1 MTLFAGLSLVSL
13 GLWIGLLAFRG
24 GFWKADQRFETA
36 GNQEPEDWPSVTAI
50 VPARNEAA
58 TIGLTVS
65 AILEQDYPG
74 ELSLVVVDDHSTD
87 DTADEARAAAEGD
100 ERLRVIPAADLPA
113 GWAGKVWAM
122 NQGVD
127 AADGAYLW
135 FTDADIVN
143 QPYVLRGLVGIA
155 SAKNAVLTSQMV
167 LLRCNTFWERLLI
180 PAFILFFQKLYP
192 FAWVNDP
199 ANRTAGAAGGSM
211 LVNAASLSAAGG
223 LEEIRGEIIDDC
235 ALARLLKP
243 QGPIWLGLTTSSHSL
258 RDYAALGEMWTMVSR
273 SAFNQLNY
281 SFLKLV
287 GTLIGMALLY
297 VWPVV
302 AVAAGKEPAIWG
314 PGLAAWALMS
324 LAYAPTL
331 RFYGLPVVTA
341 PVLPVAALL
350 YTLMTIDSAL
360 RHWAG
365 RDTAWKGRSYGEE
378 TREHDA

>member
-1 MTLFAGLSLVSL
+1 VTLFAGLSLVSL
-13 GLWIGLLAFRG
+13 CLWIGLLAFRG

-36 GNQEPEDWPSVTAI
+36 ESQEPDAWPSVTAI
-50 VPARNEAA
+50 VPARNEAR
-58 TIGLTVS
+58 TIGMTVS

-74 ELSLVVVDDHSTD
+74 EVSVIVIDDHSSD
-87 DTADEARAAAEGD
+87 GTADEVCDAAAGD

-122 NQGVD
+122 SQGVD
-127 AADGAYLW
+127 FADGACLW
-135 FTDADIVN
+135 FTDAEIVH
-143 QPYVLRGLVGIA
+143 QPYVLRGLVSLA
-155 SAKNAVLTSQMV
+155 AAKNTVLTSQMV
-167 LLRCNTFWERLLI
+167 MLRCNTFWERLLI
-180 PAFILFFQKLYP
+180 PAFIFFFQKLYP
-192 FAWVNDP
+192 FGWVNDP
-199 ANRTAGAAGGSM
+199 ANRSAGAAGGSM
-211 LVNAASLSAAGG
+211 LLRDSALLAAGG
-223 LEEIRGEIIDDC
+223 LEKIKGEIIDDC

-243 QGPIWLGLTTSSHSL
+243 QGAIWLGLTTSSHSL
-258 RDYAALGEMWTMVSR
+258 RDYTALGEIWTMVSR
-273 SAFNQLNY
+273 TAFNQLNY

-287 GTLIGMALLY
+287 GTLIGMAILY
-297 VWPVV
+297 MWPVV

-350 YTLMTIDSAL
+350 YTLMTMDSAL

-378 TREHDA
+378 TRETDA